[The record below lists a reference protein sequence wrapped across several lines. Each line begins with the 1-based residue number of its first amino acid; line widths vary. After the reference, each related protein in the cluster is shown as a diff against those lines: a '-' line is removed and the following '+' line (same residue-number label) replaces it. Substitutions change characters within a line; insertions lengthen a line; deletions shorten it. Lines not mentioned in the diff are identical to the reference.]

1 MNLSDPTRNRGTG
14 LSLWPLYTA
23 GTTHRTPGSRRRELS
38 TKGRPRRG
46 RRRHW
51 ADGFRRLRVP
61 IGGGQCLRPRPRGGL
76 RRLQRPPGSGCS
88 RWAPRGGDS
97 SGGPAGALPRS
108 SFQPV
113 SCHPSGR
120 RGQGRPGRRGGAG
133 AEGPAS
139 NPSPR
144 PRSRAGPGLQAALL
158 EGSRD
163 LPLHA
168 FSQASG

>member
-23 GTTHRTPGSRRRELS
+23 GTTHRTPESRRRELS

-97 SGGPAGALPRS
+97 LRGARGSPAQKLFPTRVLPPEWTQGTGAPRAEGRGG
-108 SFQPV
+108 
-113 SCHPSGR
+113 GR
-120 RGQGRPGRRGGAG
+120 RAGLEPESAAAEPRWPWSPGCFVRG
-133 AEGPAS
+133 
-139 NPSPR
+139 
-144 PRSRAGPGLQAALL
+144 
-158 EGSRD
+158 
-163 LPLHA
+163 LP
-168 FSQASG
+168 